1 MAVEWKIKG
10 FFHADARK
18 VFAEITSIGDSYT
31 PEEIVEKA
39 NNPDSELHK
48 CFEWDD
54 TVAAHKYRL
63 TQAQLIVRSLVVTEE
78 RTDEKKNPPII
89 SRAIV
94 STNENNNR
102 YEKVTVAVRN
112 EENYERLCNAA
123 LRELEVFK
131 RKYSA
136 IIGLRDMIEEIEE
149 LIRSHT

>member
-10 FFHADARK
+10 FFHADAGK

-39 NNPDSELHK
+39 NDPDSELHK

-54 TVAAHKYRL
+54 TIAAHKYRL
-63 TQAQLIVRSLVVTEE
+63 TQAREIVRSLVVVKDK
-78 RTDEKKNPPII
+78 TDEQKNPPII

-149 LIRSHT
+149 LIRSNT

>member
-10 FFHADARK
+10 FFHADAGK

-39 NNPDSELHK
+39 NDPDSELHK

>member
-10 FFHADARK
+10 FFHADAGK
-18 VFAEITSIGDSYT
+18 VFEEITSIGDSYT

-39 NNPDSELHK
+39 NDPDSELHK

-54 TVAAHKYRL
+54 TIAAHKYRL

>member
-10 FFHADARK
+10 FFHADAGK

-89 SRAIV
+89 SRTIV

>member
-10 FFHADARK
+10 FFHADAGK

-39 NNPDSELHK
+39 NDPDSELHK

-54 TVAAHKYRL
+54 TIAAHKYRL